1 MIAEFKTSDG
11 VDLSKDKMALQRL
24 KEAAEKAKIEL
35 SSNAQ
40 TEINLPYITADSS
53 GPRHLIIKLTR
64 ARFEGLVETLV
75 KRSIEPCKTAL
86 KDAKLNPS
94 NIDEVILVGGQTR
107 MPMVQSAVKE
117 FFGRD
122 PRRDVNPDEAVAMG
136 AAVQGSVLAGDTTD
150 VLLLDVTPL
159 SLGLETLGGVMTK
172 LIEKNT
178 TIPTSKSQVFS
189 TAQDNQNAVTIV
201 VAQGER
207 EFVKDNKL
215 LGKFDLDGIPPA
227 PRGTPQIEV
236 TFDIDANGILNVS
249 AKDKATGKQQQ
260 VVIKA
265 GSGLEDAEIEKMIRE
280 AEENADSDRERRETV
295 EIKNQAESMLNSVR
309 RDLDEVR
316 SDLSESD
323 LDKVQTAIS
332 QLEHVIVSEDRE
344 EIKNK
349 IDDLSQ
355 AIGVIYQAREQKNT
369 EYKVNDGETVDAE
382 FTQE

>member
-1 MIAEFKTSDG
+1 LIAEFKTSDG